1 MVMCDGSVRYVRK
14 SIDPKTLTLLID
26 GMDGNII
33 PGGWEIGPG
42 LDD

>member
-14 SIDPKTLTLLID
+14 SIDPATMNKLID
-26 GMDGNII
+26 RQDGNVI
-33 PGGWEIGPG
+33 PGGWEIDAG